1 MPLPLPLLS
10 PAPLIYTDTLVIG
23 AGQAGLAAAYYLQR
37 HGVDFRVLDAAPT
50 AGHAWDTRYDSLR
63 LFSPAWASGL
73 PGRPWPGPRL
83 RYPTR
88 AETSAYL
95 RDYAAHFAFQLDA
108 NQHVV
113 RLTSAPGQTGYHV
126 HTAAGRTYAARRV
139 LVATGPYTT
148 PKLPTWATQLPA
160 AVDQLPS
167 RDYRRPGQLPGTGP
181 VAVVG
186 SGNSALQIAADVAA
200 TGRSVFVAFDEKTP
214 TMPNNQLMWAFLTL
228 TGLLRVPRHTAPG
241 RWMMSQAEPV
251 VSGDLARLRQL
262 PTATFIGRAT
272 AALPTGAIQGQ
283 RAASPPLDAV
293 VWATGYRPA
302 YDWLELPIFEA
313 DGRPRH
319 QRGMTAARGVAF
331 LGLDWLDSR
340 NSALLNGIGADAR
353 RVVRALL
360 QMP

>member
-1 MPLPLPLLS
+1 MPKAASMPL
-10 PAPLIYTDTLVIG
+10 IHTDTLVIG

-50 AGHAWDTRYDSLR
+50 AGYAWDTRYDSLR

-73 PGRPWPGPRL
+73 PGRPWTGNRL

-95 RDYAAHFAFQLDA
+95 RDYAAHFAFPLDA
-108 NQHVV
+108 NQRVI
-113 RLTSAPGQTGYHV
+113 RLTAAPGQPGYHA
-126 HTAAGRTYAARRV
+126 HSATGRTYAARRV
-139 LVATGPYTT
+139 IVATGPYTT
-148 PKLPTWATQLPA
+148 PNIPAWSAQLPTAVAQLPGC
-160 AVDQLPS
+160 
-167 RDYRRPGQLPGTGP
+167 DYRRPSQLSGTGP

-186 SGNSALQIAADVAA
+186 SGNSALQIAADIAA
-200 TGRSVFVAFDEKTP
+200 TGRPVFVAFDDNIP
-214 TMPNNQLMWAFLTL
+214 AMPNNQLMWVILAI
-228 TGLLRVPRHTAPG
+228 TGMMRIPRHTALG
-241 RWMMSQAEPV
+241 RWMMGQPEPV
-251 VSGDLARLRQL
+251 VSGDLARLRRL
-262 PTATFIGRAT
+262 PAATFIGRAT

-283 RAASPPLDAV
+283 RTASPPLDAV
-293 VWATGYRPA
+293 VWATGYRPD

-319 QRGMTAARGVAF
+319 QRGITAAPGVAF
-331 LGLDWLDSR
+331 LGLGWLDSR

-353 RVVRALL
+353 RVVQALL

>member
-1 MPLPLPLLS
+1 MPLPFPLAT
-10 PAPLIYTDTLVIG
+10 PEPLIHTDTLVIG
-23 AGQAGLAAAYYLQR
+23 AGQAGLAAAYYLQQ
-37 HGVDFRVLDAAPT
+37 HGVDFRVLDAAPA

-95 RDYAAHFAFQLDA
+95 RDYAAHFAFPLDA
-108 NQHVV
+108 SQRVIRV
-113 RLTSAPGQTGYHV
+113 TAAPGQPGYHAY
-126 HTAAGRTYAARRV
+126 TAAGRTYAARRV
-139 LVATGPYTT
+139 IVATGPYTT
-148 PKLPTWATQLPA
+148 PKIPAWATQLPA
-160 AVDQLPS
+160 AVAQLPS

-186 SGNSALQIAADVAA
+186 SGNSALQIAADIAA
-200 TGRSVFVAFDEKTP
+200 TGRPVFVAFDDKTP
-214 TMPNNQLMWAFLTL
+214 AMPNNQLMWAAMAV
-228 TGLLRVPRHTAPG
+228 TGLMRFPRYTAFG
-241 RWMMSQAEPV
+241 RWMMGQPEPV
-251 VSGDLARLRQL
+251 VSGDLARLRRL
-262 PTATFIGRAT
+262 PAATFMGRGL

-293 VWATGYRPA
+293 VWATGYRPD
-302 YDWLELPIFEA
+302 YSWLELPILEA
-313 DGRPRH
+313 DGQPRH
-319 QRGMTAARGVAF
+319 QRGLTAAPGVAF
-331 LGLDWLDSR
+331 LGLGWLDSR

-353 RVVRALL
+353 RVVQALL